1 MGKPDDDRKPPPA
14 FQEKSK
20 DKDTYTDGG
29 YGKPSSGTYDPA
41 AKGYKTFGTLGQ
53 GDKAEGAKD
62 RTKDKCVSREQYV
75 TITAKK
81 DTTSSDTVL
90 LEVGSFAF
98 DTTSAMAIKAAAASL
113 LAAFSVS
120 QF

>member
-1 MGKPDDDRKPPPA
+1 MGKADDDRKPPPA
-14 FQEKSK
+14 FQDASK
-20 DKDTYTDGG
+20 DKDTYTEGG

-41 AKGYKTFGTLGQ
+41 EKGYKTFGTLGQ
-53 GDKAEGAKD
+53 GNKAEGAKD
-62 RTKDKCVSREQYV
+62 RTKGNCVAREQYV

-81 DTTSSDTVL
+81 DTSASDTVL

-98 DTTSAMAIKAAAASL
+98 DTTGAMAIKAAAASL
-113 LAAFSVS
+113 LVAFSIS